1 MSMHKVESMK
11 GIIGVINTPFTHNN
25 DLDIE
30 SLHRY
35 VEHSISCGV
44 VGFLCLGMAA
54 EIHKLN
60 ANEKINIVQSVV
72 DKVNGRVP
80 VIANIT
86 ADSQNKRLH
95 NAKNFTDLGA
105 DGLMLSLV
113 CENEN
118 DYLNQVEEIDKLT
131 AGFLMIQDWD
141 FKDFGLPLSLI
152 LKMFN
157 NIESFK
163 CLKVEVV
170 PAGVKY
176 SQVLEATDGKLH
188 VSGGWASTQMIE
200 ALDRGVHAFM
210 PTILHDVYTR
220 VYRLHQKG
228 DRIAAKQLF
237 YELVSIL
244 AFSHQHL
251 DISIHFNKRM
261 VHQQGIFST
270 DRVRE
275 PILPFDSYHENIS
288 NELIQKAKNLC
299 ERLKKEYP
307 L

>member
-1 MSMHKVESMK
+1 MK
-11 GIIGVINTPFTHNN
+11 GIIGVINTPFTSNN
-25 DLDIE
+25 ELDVE

-54 EIHKLN
+54 EIHKLSTT
-60 ANEKINIVQSVV
+60 EKEAIVHTVV
-72 DKVNGRVP
+72 DQVNARVP

-86 ADSQNKRLH
+86 STTQEERLR
-95 NAKNFTDLGA
+95 NAHKYKDLGA

-113 CENEN
+113 CDDE
-118 DYLNQVEEIDKLT
+118 DQYLRQVEEIDKLSP
-131 AGFLMIQDWD
+131 GFLMIQDWD
-141 FKDFGLPLSLI
+141 FKDYGLPMPLI
-152 LKMFN
+152 LKMFAN
-157 NIESFK
+157 LASFK

-176 SQVLEATDGKLH
+176 SQVLKATEGKLH
-188 VSGGWASTQMIE
+188 VSGGWAGTQMIE

-220 VYRLHQKG
+220 IYNLHQKG
-228 DRIAAKQLF
+228 ARDAAKQLF

-261 VHQQGIFST
+261 VHQQGLFST
-270 DRVRE
+270 DKVRE
-275 PILPFDSYHENIS
+275 PILPFDLYHEKVS
-288 NELIQKAKNLC
+288 GELIQKALKLC
-299 ERLKKEYP
+299 ESLKNEYP
-307 L
+307 V